1 MGIGLNE
8 AAIRPLAE
16 DVIGTDLGTEQR
28 IHAAFQRVCSVFG
41 FKAFLVMSV
50 PPRSARRFAEHVIMS
65 NWPDA
70 IISDYDAAGMLID
83 SPVVEHLHK
92 STLPFTFDVE
102 TEMRRRRSPRSLL
115 VGTLFKQRSM
125 PRGVYVPVHDN
136 VGRCGAV
143 ALSGDRPV
151 VDQRELAMI
160 TYAAV
165 TLFDRLSEV
174 RNKAPRSAASL
185 SRREIECL
193 HWAAAG
199 KTTVEMAQILQLSEY
214 TVNHYLNRATRKL
227 DSVNRVQTVA
237 KAIRAGLIG

>member
-1 MGIGLNE
+1 MGISLNG

-16 DVIGTDLGTEQR
+16 DVIGTDLRSER
-28 IHAAFQRVCSVFG
+28 CIYAAFERVSAAFG
-41 FKAFLVMSV
+41 FQAFLVMSV
-50 PPRSARRFAEHVIMS
+50 PPRTARRFADHVMMS
-65 NWPDA
+65 NWPPA
-70 IISDYDAAGMLID
+70 IIADYDAAGMLVD
-83 SPVVEHLHK
+83 SPVVDHLHK

-102 TEMRRRRSPRSLL
+102 NDLRKRRSPRSLL
-115 VGTLFKQRSM
+115 VAALFTQRSM
-125 PRGVYVPVHDN
+125 PRGVYVPVHDSA
-136 VGRCGAV
+136 GHCGAV
-143 ALSGDRPV
+143 AFSGLRKV
-151 VDQRELAMI
+151 VDQGELATL

-165 TLFDRLSEV
+165 TLFDRLSDV
-174 RNKAPRSAASL
+174 RQKAPRASGAL

-199 KTTVEMAQILQLSEY
+199 KTTVEMAQILKLSEY

>member
-1 MGIGLNE
+1 MGIGLIE

-16 DVIGTDLGTEQR
+16 DLIGKNLATEGR
-28 IHAAFQRVCSVFG
+28 VRAAFERVCAIFG
-41 FKAFLVMSV
+41 FEAFLVMSV
-50 PPRSARRFAEHVIMS
+50 PPRGARRFAEHVWMS

-70 IISDYDAAGMLID
+70 VLADYDAAGLLID
-83 SPVVEHLHK
+83 SPVVEHLRR
-92 STLPFTFDVE
+92 STLPFTFDLE
-102 TEMRRRRSPRSLL
+102 REMPSRRSARSLA
-115 VGTLFKQRSM
+115 VGALFKRRNM
-125 PRGVYVPVHDN
+125 PRGLYVPVHDSL
-136 VGRCGAV
+136 GHCGAV
-143 ALSGDRPV
+143 AFSGDRAT
-151 VDQRELAMI
+151 VDQGEIAVL

-165 TLFDRLSEV
+165 TLFDSLSEV
-174 RNKAPRSAASL
+174 RRKSVHAANSL

-199 KTTVEMAQILQLSEY
+199 KTTVEMARILKLSEY